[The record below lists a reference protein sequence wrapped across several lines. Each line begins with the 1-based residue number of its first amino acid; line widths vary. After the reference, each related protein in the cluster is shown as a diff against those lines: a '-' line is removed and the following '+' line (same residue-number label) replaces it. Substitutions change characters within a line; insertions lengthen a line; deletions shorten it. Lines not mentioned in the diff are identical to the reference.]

1 VGAKGAG
8 ITPIFLASTVD
19 FLRAE
24 AALNGGTGDAKAL
37 ILAGVDKSFTKVKSF
52 GARDLGADLTKA
64 PLPAKYTTYITELGT
79 KYDAAGTKPLQ
90 MEILAKEFFISL
102 FGNGIDAFNF
112 YRRTGYPLKIQP
124 NLEPV
129 PGGFIRSFYYP
140 GSEASTNSSITQ
152 KANVTTRV
160 FWDNNPTTGFPI
172 GN

>member
-1 VGAKGAG
+1 
-8 ITPIFLASTVD
+8 
-19 FLRAE
+19 LRAE